1 MANPEKILSKSQ
13 ILKSTSAK
21 VLGKPIDTKNE
32 PANEQDPEIFDD
44 SVFYQQLL
52 KSLLEQNNTVVD
64 SAEQTRSWLQN
75 RDTTKKNKKNYNSKF
90 SKDRVLK

>member
-21 VLGKPIDTKNE
+21 VLGKPIDAKTE